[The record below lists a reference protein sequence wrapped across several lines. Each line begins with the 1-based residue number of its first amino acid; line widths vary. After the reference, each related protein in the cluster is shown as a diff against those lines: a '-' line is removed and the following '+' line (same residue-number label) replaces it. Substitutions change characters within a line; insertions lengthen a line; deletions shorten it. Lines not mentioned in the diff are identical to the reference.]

1 MLFDCIFVV
10 LYIYLHDYHLVE
22 GREAEDSVFCC
33 FDNNDRAQF
42 ISELATTNV
51 ALLGSTL
58 LFAQILRWRR
68 QKPWQVLH
76 SLFPI
81 KAIKA

>member
-1 MLFDCIFVV
+1 MPGRATVLFHCIFVA
-10 LYIYLHDYHLVE
+10 LDCE
-22 GREAEDSVFCC
+22 GREAEDCVFCC
-33 FDNNDRAQF
+33 VDNTDCAQF
-42 ISELATTNV
+42 ISELAITNV
-51 ALLGSTL
+51 AQLGSTP